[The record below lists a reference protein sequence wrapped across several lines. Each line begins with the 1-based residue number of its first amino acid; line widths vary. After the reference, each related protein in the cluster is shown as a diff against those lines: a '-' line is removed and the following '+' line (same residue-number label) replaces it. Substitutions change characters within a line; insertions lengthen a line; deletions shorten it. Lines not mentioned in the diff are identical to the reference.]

1 MTLINEIKYFYE
13 KVQNYKTNQLLLN
26 ENNENDSNQM
36 HERLRMLPPKIIV
49 KEKFIIKQYWDSV
62 VKLQNNRQRLTQHLS
77 QNPKYQQKIQELEK
91 KLKELEDNMNDEI
104 IDVVNDNSNN
114 NININNDNNEPEIK
128 KKAKMHRHS
137 LSSINPNNLPL
148 INDEN
153 DKENVDNSNN
163 NDNNNN
169 DNTTSDFDWGGLSA
183 SAIDALLGN
192 NTDNNNDEGE
202 ALFNE
207 LEEKEKMIYDL
218 ENEID
223 SLKQQLQNKQLS
235 TTENIIPLDD
245 DIEDKKRYGE

>member
-1 MTLINEIKYFYE
+1 
-13 KVQNYKTNQLLLN
+13 
-26 ENNENDSNQM
+26 
-36 HERLRMLPPKIIV
+36 
-49 KEKFIIKQYWDSV
+49 
-62 VKLQNNRQRLTQHLS
+62 
-77 QNPKYQQKIQELEK
+77 
-91 KLKELEDNMNDEI
+91 
-104 IDVVNDNSNN
+104 
-114 NININNDNNEPEIK
+114 
-128 KKAKMHRHS
+128 MHRHS

-245 DIEDKKRYGE
+245 YIEDKKDMENNKKKQ